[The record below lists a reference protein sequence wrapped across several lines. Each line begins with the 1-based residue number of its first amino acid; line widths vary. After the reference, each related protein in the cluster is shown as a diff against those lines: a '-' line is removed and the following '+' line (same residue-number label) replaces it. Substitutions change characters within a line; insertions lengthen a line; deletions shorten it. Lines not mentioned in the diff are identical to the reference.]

1 MADTKKTP
9 AEAAKSTADD
19 LAPEMTEAEKA
30 AAKAAEVEM
39 IKAGA
44 AKRIGKVTVVKTDK
58 DGTPLRQDGRFVTE
72 QVSCR
77 PEHVIGFSVERG
89 TAVTVDG
96 VKHQLNA

>member
-9 AEAAKSTADD
+9 AETAKSTADD

-30 AAKAAEVEM
+30 AEVEA
-39 IKAGA
+39 IKASA
-44 AKRIGKVTVVKTDK
+44 AKRIGKADK
-58 DGTPLRQDGRFVTE
+58 DGKPLRQDGRFVTE

>member
-9 AEAAKSTADD
+9 AETAKSTADD

-30 AAKAAEVEM
+30 AEVEA
-39 IKAGA
+39 IKASA
-44 AKRIGKVTVVKTDK
+44 AKRIGK
-58 DGTPLRQDGRFVTE
+58 DGKPLRQDGRFVTE

>member
-9 AEAAKSTADD
+9 AETAKSTADD

-30 AAKAAEVEM
+30 AEVEA
-39 IKAGA
+39 IKASA
-44 AKRIGKVTVVKTDK
+44 AKRIGKVTVVKADK
-58 DGTPLRQDGRFVTE
+58 DGKPLRQDGRFVTE